1 MKRLFENILP
11 GMICLAVLSL
21 ASCKKMADLLPQ
33 GSTKIYMTAAIN
45 NTYVVPGSLKNY
57 VADKAAKKLHVPVY
71 LFRSGLQ
78 VQEQFTVNVA
88 ADNLAAGKLIADGTV
103 DSTKAIVAPAD
114 LYSMPALANGG
125 QDSSSF
131 DVVFDANKLKAYL
144 GKLLVLSVRLTN
156 PSKYQLNDK
165 LSVLNIVL
173 DVDGVMLGA
182 KIDVTDKYLTNT
194 GHPFI
199 ASSISTVDPRRGV
212 LAGWV
217 ESNSVKNFE
226 GGLFGGWDNYGGG
239 GFMSMERYGS
249 PQIPNGKIYQT
260 IKLPA
265 GKYVLTAAFLD
276 FGIKDEAYL
285 TAALG
290 DSLSDISAVNST
302 LAHTPFT
309 APSLVFVVSSEQN
322 VSIGILANLIQD
334 FQYFRIDK
342 FRLYQY
348 QSLFG

>member
-1 MKRLFENILP
+1 MKRFFINVLP

-21 ASCKKMADLLPQ
+21 ASCKKMADIPD
-33 GSTKIYMTAAIN
+33 GSAKIYMTAAIN
-45 NTYVVPGSLKNY
+45 SSYIVPGSLKNY
-57 VADKAAKKLHVPVY
+57 VADMAAKKLYIPVY

-78 VQEQFTVNVA
+78 AQEQFAVNVA
-88 ADNLAAGKLIADGTV
+88 ADDAAAEKLIADGTV
-103 DSTKAIVAPAD
+103 NSTKAMVAPAD
-114 LYSMPALANGG
+114 LYSMPASANGG
-125 QDSSSF
+125 QDPSSF
-131 DVVFDANKLKAYL
+131 EVVFDANKLDAYL

-156 PSKYQLNDK
+156 PSKYQLNDQ

-182 KIDVTDKYLTNT
+182 KTDVSDKYLTNT
-194 GHPFI
+194 GHPFV

-226 GGLFGGWDNYGGG
+226 GGIFGGWDNYGGG

-249 PQIPNGKIYQT
+249 PEIPNGKIYQT

-276 FGIKDEAYL
+276 FGITDEAYL

-290 DSLSDISAVNST
+290 DTLPDISNINSA
-302 LAHTPFT
+302 LARTPFT
-309 APSLVFVVSSEQN
+309 APSLAFVVSSEQN
-322 VSIGILANLIQD
+322 VSMGILANLIQD
-334 FQYFRIDK
+334 HQYFRIDK

-348 QSLFG
+348 QSLF